1 MGTLCFGT
9 RWKIGL
15 AALVFLLGCSER
27 HAGGNSAETGN
38 PEIAGT
44 VTLPDG
50 QAASAA
56 RLQCLPRDFDART
69 DTVDARWLAVAD
81 SLGNFHFD
89 DQDAGSCNLEA
100 YHGESGFRLF
110 IAQLPIAAERT
121 LQVRATL
128 SQPGAVRL
136 GLTGFAEGDSG
147 WVWIPG
153 TSIVQAVTVQYA
165 SLFIDSLPVAEL
177 DSIIFIPAQGGAP
190 VLLSTDVKV
199 LPGQITT
206 QNAEPLHIETELQ
219 INTSSLG
226 ADLKETLYG
235 FPLAWRLDSK
245 SVDFRLLRPTS
256 GKLSVWRKDRELG
269 YQISQWDTQTQKAA
283 LWVRLDTLWPQNAN
297 QTLRLVYDEKP
308 AATTNWSTP
317 PFALADSTTAVWHLE
332 EAGDTAYDAGPYRLN
347 GIRHGAQSHAGVVG
361 NANWFN
367 GTSNYIS
374 IPESANGPLNFG
386 YSAPATF
393 SVWVRLDVPNTS
405 RFVFGKGIYQ
415 YHLKYQYPTG
425 WTFENNDAE
434 AITRYHR
441 YDAPLDTLAD
451 QGKWFHLAVAIGTG
465 GADRL
470 FVNGTLADTIDT
482 YFTQN
487 TLRYTGNTFE
497 IGRRILPDLTTG
509 QHFWGVIDELQI
521 WHVSHSAEWIRML
534 YLNQNPLSPWPA
546 GNAPATASPSD
557 F

>member
-50 QAASAA
+50 QAAAAA

-219 INTSSLG
+219 LNTSSLG

-245 SVDFRLLRPTS
+245 SVDFRLLRPGS

-269 YQISQWDTQTQKAA
+269 YQISQWDTQTQQAA
-283 LWVRLDTLWPQNAN
+283 LWVRLDTLWPQDT
-297 QTLRLVYDEKP
+297 QQSIRLVYDEKP

-317 PFALADSTTAVWHLE
+317 PFALADSTTAAWHLE

-347 GIRHGAQSHAGVVG
+347 GIRHGAQSQAGVVG

-393 SVWVRLDVPNTS
+393 SVWVRLDAPNTS

-425 WTFENNDAE
+425 WTFENNDE
-434 AITRYHR
+434 ETITRYHR

-470 FVNGTLADTIDT
+470 FVNGTLADTVDT

-487 TLRYTGNTFE
+487 TLRYTSNTFE

-546 GNAPATASPSD
+546 GNAPATASPSES
-557 F
+557 